1 MLILQRCRMLHFKDQ
16 LHRNQ
21 LSDCRTA
28 THRQLMEQTIFGE
41 IQVIPVSHGQKINA
55 LVKQPGKSRCS
66 LVLRKL
72 VNDKQIHPQ
81 VIQLALVIPHLRG
94 ILMPAAVLVDNPGC
108 KVEECF
114 SSLELLRH

>member
-1 MLILQRCRMLHFKDQ
+1 
-16 LHRNQ
+16 
-21 LSDCRTA
+21 
-28 THRQLMEQTIFGE
+28 MEQAVLGE
-41 IQVIPVSHGQKINA
+41 IQMIPVSHGQKIDA
-55 LVKQPGKSRCS
+55 LVEQPGKACCS

-94 ILMPAAVLVDNPGC
+94 ILMPTAVLVDNPGC
-108 KVEECF
+108 KVEESL